1 MGVPLGVTA
10 NRSFSNR
17 GSELSFND
25 KTSSNGN
32 VPLPP
37 SHAIGERDLATN
49 NNGTVSKLIT
59 VQDSLSGSPQ
69 Y

>member
-1 MGVPLGVTA
+1 MGMPLHATA

-17 GSELSFND
+17 GSELSFNE

-37 SHAIGERDLATN
+37 SHAVGERDLASK

-59 VQDSLSGSPQ
+59 VQDGLTGSP
-69 Y
+69 